1 MPHSAGK
8 TNKQKHLIARTVLKK
23 IFKKMFKKNSQG
35 GKQEGPVFLSIERN
49 SERIRKNMLEAKRNP
64 PGLGN
69 LLDLNMMGRKGQG

>member
-8 TNKQKHLIARTVLKK
+8 TNKQHLIARTVLKK
-23 IFKKMFKKNSQG
+23 NLLKKVLKNSQG
-35 GKQEGPVFLSIERN
+35 GKQEGPVFLSIERT

>member
-49 SERIRKNMLEAKRNP
+49 SERIRKNMYLKKH
-64 PGLGN
+64 
-69 LLDLNMMGRKGQG
+69 LLKNSQSWEKQFVDPRSKP